1 MVDSPI
7 TTPGAF
13 LFLKNNESRY
23 LIKKWDSNFPID
35 TNR

>member
-1 MVDSPI
+1 
-7 TTPGAF
+7 

-35 TNR
+35 TNRWHRFVPYYSN